1 MKLSVELSALTVKFG
16 DYKAAELAKEAG
28 FDAIDYSYYWDGETE
43 AVLGDGYREYA
54 KKLRAHLDKIGIACN
69 QAHAPFSLKYG
80 CAFDISDKKYL
91 WLVHSIESAA
101 ILGAKNIIVHSLDV
115 PQDVDF
121 EAYNLKYYKSLV
133 PYCEKFGIH
142 VSVENLFSYDS
153 KRHYY
158 KGRLGSPEEL
168 NEMVEKINSPWI
180 NACVD
185 IGHAA
190 LTGYEP
196 EDFIAKMSPNV
207 LKALHVHDNDYL
219 ADSHIIPYTG
229 ELNWESI
236 MKSLKN
242 IGYDGELTFE
252 IFCYLKKFPD
262 VLVPDALKLAVSIG
276 RHLISIYNS

>member
-16 DYKAAELAKEAG
+16 DYKAVEFAKEAG

-219 ADSHIIPYTG
+219 ADSHMIPYTG

>member
-16 DYKAAELAKEAG
+16 DYKAAELAKDAG
-28 FDAIDYSYYWDGETE
+28 FDAIDYSYYWDGENET
-43 AVLGDGYREYA
+43 VLGDGYREYA
-54 KKLRAHLDKIGIACN
+54 KNLRAHLDKIGIACN

-80 CAFDISDKKYL
+80 CAFDTSDKNYL

-101 ILGAKNIIVHSLDV
+101 ILGAKNIIVHSLAV
-115 PQDVDF
+115 PQGVDF

-168 NEMVEKINSPWI
+168 NRMVEKINSPWI

-196 EDFIAKMSPNV
+196 EDFIAKMSSNV
-207 LKALHVHDNDYL
+207 LKALHVHDNNYL

-229 ELNWESI
+229 ELNWDAI

-276 RHLISIYNS
+276 RHLISVYNG

>member
-28 FDAIDYSYYWDGETE
+28 FDAIDYSYYWDGENET
-43 AVLGDGYREYA
+43 VLGEGYREYA
-54 KKLRAHLDKIGIACN
+54 QNLRAHLDKIGIVCN

-80 CAFDISDKKYL
+80 CAFDTSDKQYL

-101 ILGAKNIIVHSLDV
+101 ILGAENIIVHSLAV

-168 NEMVEKINSPWI
+168 NRMVEKINSPWI

-196 EDFIAKMSPNV
+196 EDFIAKMSSNV
-207 LKALHVHDNDYL
+207 LKALHVHDNDYIG
-219 ADSHIIPYTG
+219 DRHIIPYTG
-229 ELNWESI
+229 ELNWDAI

-262 VLVPDALKLAVSIG
+262 ELVPDALKLAVSIG
-276 RHLISIYNS
+276 RHLISVYNG